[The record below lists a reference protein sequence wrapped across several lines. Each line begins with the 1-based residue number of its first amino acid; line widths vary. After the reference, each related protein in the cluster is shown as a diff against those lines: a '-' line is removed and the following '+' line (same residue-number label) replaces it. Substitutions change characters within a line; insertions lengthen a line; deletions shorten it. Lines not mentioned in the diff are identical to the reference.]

1 MVAEGPKV
9 AQLATDS
16 KRTAWWLL
24 VGMVVWGSVV
34 WAVPS
39 GCSGL
44 ALPAV
49 LWLVLCGAAS
59 SICCSGLV
67 VVCLRR
73 RPSIG
78 ARFPDESHAQLRFG
92 LMANDAFG
100 CDFPC

>member
-1 MVAEGPKV
+1 MEAGGPEVARP
-9 AQLATDS
+9 ATVC
-16 KRTAWWLL
+16 KRIAWWLL

-49 LWLVLCGAAS
+49 LRLVLGGAAS
-59 SICCSGLV
+59 SICCSDLV
-67 VVCLRR
+67 VVCWRR

-78 ARFPDESHAQLRFG
+78 ARFLTKVMLNYG
-92 LMANDAFG
+92 LG
-100 CDFPC
+100 